1 MENLEIIGSY
11 IMLGFDDGIGSKYSI
26 DGMYSVDSATEVFG
40 DSLRVTKGN
49 SPLEYKTP
57 ELLEKE
63 TGTGNFQYNE
73 LVINSISQQDQTE
86 RLQPSYLVYI
96 RQKSKYEYENKIHFE
111 QWEET
116 VKAAAEFNVPIV
128 VLDAEQIMAKQK
140 NALIEKIQDKLLPE
154 NEILPSLRHFIERY
168 GEEEIKNTIP
178 EALIEKTFDISYPKI
193 EVDINNGDSR

>member
-1 MENLEIIGSY
+1 
-11 IMLGFDDGIGSKYSI
+11 MLGFDDGIGSKYSI

-140 NALIEKIQDKLLPE
+140 NARIEKIQDKLLSE

-178 EALIEKTFDISYPKI
+178 EALIEKTFDISYPKM

>member
-1 MENLEIIGSY
+1 
-11 IMLGFDDGIGSKYSI
+11 MLGFDDGIGSKYSI

-63 TGTGNFQYNE
+63 TGIGSFQYNE
-73 LVINSISQQDQTE
+73 LVISSISQQDQTE

-140 NALIEKIQDKLLPE
+140 NALIEKIQDKLLTE

-178 EALIEKTFDISYPKI
+178 EALIERTFDISYPKM

>member
-1 MENLEIIGSY
+1 
-11 IMLGFDDGIGSKYSI
+11 MLGFDDGIGSKYSI

-140 NALIEKIQDKLLPE
+140 NALIEKIQDKLLSE

-178 EALIEKTFDISYPKI
+178 EALIEKTFDISYPKM

>member
-140 NALIEKIQDKLLPE
+140 NALIEKIQDKLLSE

-178 EALIEKTFDISYPKI
+178 EALIEKTFDISYPKM

>member
-1 MENLEIIGSY
+1 
-11 IMLGFDDGIGSKYSI
+11 MLGFDDGIGSKYSI

-140 NALIEKIQDKLLPE
+140 NALIEKIQDKLLSE

-178 EALIEKTFDISYPKI
+178 EALIEKNFDISYPKM